1 MKTPKKVAAVMACTM
16 VCFIL
21 TAALPVNPLLTS
33 QAWMLLQPETAM
45 AHNLD
50 VGFSNITLK
59 EDGLR
64 YELLLLPDELSPI
77 LNLDLNRDGAVTIEE
92 ANQVKPDLEKFVA
105 RSLSIKADDADLQ
118 SKFESMEISQ
128 QGPGIP
134 MVKLNLDYT
143 FEKKIDE
150 LVVTYDL
157 LFNVSPLHRNFVTV
171 TYIDGSKKEH
181 NFDKN
186 NRILP
191 LYKKEQKIML
201 EFSIPDWLLLAWNY
215 IWFGMEHLFT
225 GYDHLLFLLGL
236 VIVRLKWNEYLKIIT
251 AFTIGH
257 SITLVLAALE
267 IVEIPGAII
276 EPLIALSIVFVAAEN
291 ILRKQYKSRWLVTA
305 FFGLIHGFGFAGLLE
320 GRFSGEVALPLF
332 SFNLGI
338 ELGQLAV
345 LLVLLPIIHKIGQ
358 TRWKVQTVYGVSC
371 IIGVFG
377 IYWFLDRVI

>member
-1 MKTPKKVAAVMACTM
+1 
-16 VCFIL
+16 
-21 TAALPVNPLLTS
+21 
-33 QAWMLLQPETAM
+33 
-45 AHNLD
+45 
-50 VGFSNITLK
+50 
-59 EDGLR
+59 
-64 YELLLLPDELSPI
+64 
-77 LNLDLNRDGAVTIEE
+77 
-92 ANQVKPDLEKFVA
+92 
-105 RSLSIKADDADLQ
+105 
-118 SKFESMEISQ
+118 
-128 QGPGIP
+128 
-134 MVKLNLDYT
+134 
-143 FEKKIDE
+143 
-150 LVVTYDL
+150 
-157 LFNVSPLHRNFVTV
+157 
-171 TYIDGSKKEH
+171 
-181 NFDKN
+181 
-186 NRILP
+186 
-191 LYKKEQKIML
+191 ML
-201 EFSIPDWLLLAWNY
+201 EFSIPDWLLMAWNY

-236 VIVRLKWNEYLKIIT
+236 VIVRLKWNDYLKIIT
-251 AFTIGH
+251 SFTIGH

-291 ILRKQYKSRWLVTA
+291 IVRKQYKWRWLVTA

-371 IIGVFG
+371 IIGAFG